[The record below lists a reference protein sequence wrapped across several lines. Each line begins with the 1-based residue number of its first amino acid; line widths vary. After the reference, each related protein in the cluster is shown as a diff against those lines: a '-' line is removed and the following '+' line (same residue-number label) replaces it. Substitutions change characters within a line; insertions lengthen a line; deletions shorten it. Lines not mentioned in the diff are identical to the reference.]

1 MLFSLLVPLAAALT
15 LDEAWRLAET
25 DGDDAALIERQMG
38 AATTVRGQAAA
49 ALLPKVSLTG
59 GYTVNQTESV
69 IDFSAMI
76 PPELADFVGESE
88 PIVVNKK
95 SFWSGSATVV
105 QPLFSGSALPAW
117 AAANA
122 QARAAE
128 AQADA
133 SLDQLRVGVASAYWG
148 AFLSRE
154 RVRLATDNVA
164 RAEKYLTLAETRERV
179 GAGRGIDT
187 AQAGVAL
194 ARARRELV
202 QAEAGKVQAEEG
214 LSRLLGTEPGVALDR
229 PTPRDVTVA
238 SSEAAVDRA
247 LDAPA
252 VTAAEERAKAARA
265 ARTATDLGWVPT
277 ISGRFTESFS
287 ENSGFSGEEWNW
299 QAAVTADWAIFD
311 GGYRIAKQREAA
323 MNKHLAAHALE
334 RDRDQAEADA
344 RSLWASHGAAKEAQG
359 LAVQERALAEKALTL
374 AEASYELGAL
384 TFLDLWQTRQQRDG
398 AELAE
403 LSADMQ
409 LDLAAITLIAKTGGW

>member
-1 MLFSLLVPLAAALT
+1 MLLSLLAPLAFALT

-38 AATTVRGQAAA
+38 AATTIRGQAAA
-49 ALLPKVSLTG
+49 ALLPKLSLTG
-59 GYTVNQTESV
+59 GYTVNQYEST
-69 IDFSAMI
+69 IDFSEMI
-76 PPELADFVGESE
+76 PEEFASFVGESE
-88 PIVVNKK
+88 PIVVNMK
-95 SFWSGSATVV
+95 SFWSGSVTVV

-117 AAANA
+117 TAANA
-122 QARAAE
+122 TARAAE

-133 SLDQLRVGVASAYWG
+133 SLDQLRVGVANAYWG

-154 RVRLATDNVA
+154 RVRIATDNVA
-164 RAEKYLTLAETRERV
+164 RAEKYLTLAETREKV
-179 GAGRGIDT
+179 GAGRGFDT

-202 QAEAGKVQAEEG
+202 QAEAGRVQAEEG

-229 PTPRDVTVA
+229 PTPRDVDL
-238 SSEAAVDRA
+238 SGPDAAVDRA

-252 VTAAEERAKAARA
+252 VTASEERARAARA
-265 ARTATDLGWVPT
+265 ARAATDLGWIPT
-277 ISGRFTESFS
+277 VNGRFTESFS

-299 QAAVTADWAIFD
+299 QAAVTADWVLFD

-323 MNKHLAAHALE
+323 MNKHLAAHAME

-344 RSLWASHGAAKEAQG
+344 RALWASHGAAKEAQG
-359 LAVQERALAEKALTL
+359 LAVQERELAERALTL

-398 AELAE
+398 AELAA
-403 LSADMQ
+403 LAADMQ

>member
-1 MLFSLLVPLAAALT
+1 MLLSLLLPVAFALT
-15 LDEAWRLAET
+15 LDEAWRIAET
-25 DGDDAALIERQMG
+25 EGDDAALIERQMG
-38 AATTVRGQAAA
+38 ATATIRGQAAA
-49 ALLPKVSLTG
+49 ALLPKLSLTG
-59 GYTVNQTESV
+59 GYTLNQYEST
-69 IDFSAMI
+69 IDFSKMI
-76 PPELADFVGESE
+76 PEELADFVGDSE

-117 AAANA
+117 KAANA
-122 QARAAE
+122 TARAAE

-133 SLDQLRVGVASAYWG
+133 QLDQLRVGVATAYWG

-154 RVRLATDNVA
+154 RVRLLTDNVA
-164 RAEKYLTLAETRERV
+164 RAEKYLALAETRERV
-179 GAGRGIDT
+179 GAGRSIDT

-202 QAEAGKVQAEEG
+202 QADATRVQAEEG
-214 LSRLLGTEPGVALDR
+214 LSRLLGTEPGVTLDR
-229 PTPRDVTVA
+229 PEPRAVTVA
-238 SSEAAVDRA
+238 SPAAAVDRA
-247 LDAPA
+247 LDSPA
-252 VTAAEERAKAARA
+252 ITAAEERAKAARA
-265 ARTATDLGWVPT
+265 VRTATDLGWVPT
-277 ISGRFTESFS
+277 VSGRFTESFS

-299 QAAVTADWAIFD
+299 QAAITADWVLFD

-323 MNKHLAAHALE
+323 MNKHLAAHAME
-334 RDRDQAEADA
+334 RERDQAEADA
-344 RSLWASHGAAKEAQG
+344 LSLWASHGAAKQAQE
-359 LAVQERALAEKALTL
+359 LAVEERALAERALKL

-398 AELAE
+398 AELAA